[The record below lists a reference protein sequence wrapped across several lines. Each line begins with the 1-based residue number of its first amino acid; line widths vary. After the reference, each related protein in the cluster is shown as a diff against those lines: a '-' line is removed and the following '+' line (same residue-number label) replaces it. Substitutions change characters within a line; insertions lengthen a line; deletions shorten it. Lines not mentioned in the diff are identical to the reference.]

1 MPLELDD
8 YDVSILKSL
17 LKDGRKSFREIS
29 RETGITSPTVKA
41 RFDRLVNVG
50 FIKSVSPILD
60 FSIVQHTTGKPEADD
75 NVEASRVLA
84 QQGHKQ
90 TANSNIK
97 KGMKIKLDCDF
108 CHGPVLG
115 DPFVFRFANYERFF
129 CCTACM
135 AGYKQKYAGRIESI
149 KRRFEEREKT
159 PGSVDVSV

>member
-60 FSIVQHTTGKPEADD
+60 FSIIHHTAGKPGLD
-75 NVEASRVLA
+75 
-84 QQGHKQ
+84 
-90 TANSNIK
+90 K
-97 KGMKIKLDCDF
+97 KC
-108 CHGPVLG
+108 
-115 DPFVFRFANYERFF
+115 
-129 CCTACM
+129 
-135 AGYKQKYAGRIESI
+135 
-149 KRRFEEREKT
+149 
-159 PGSVDVSV
+159 GSL